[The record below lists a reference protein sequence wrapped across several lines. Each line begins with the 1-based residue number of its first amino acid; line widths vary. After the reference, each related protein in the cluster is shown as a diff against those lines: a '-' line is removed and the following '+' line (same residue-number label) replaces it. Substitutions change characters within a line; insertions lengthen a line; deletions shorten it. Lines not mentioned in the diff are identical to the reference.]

1 MMICKK
7 FRCLY
12 LVVKIHCEEIYWH
25 WILLLPQLSDSA
37 ELFCKQFNVPV
48 QYSCIFTKEA
58 CCVADVFTGNA
69 VKIVRMPK
77 CPNVLTTKAAP
88 LYSCK
93 SKQLSK
99 LSKHALSQ
107 GGLWCHTI
115 QASIEWKSAP
125 QGCVKKKWRKEREK
139 EKRRE
144 QVVVLSLKAFSME
157 NKWDEEIQFSA
168 STIWENWN
176 LKILNQGQKWMK
188 LTIHVFRVMGVSQIC
203 PISAIW

>member
-1 MMICKK
+1 MVVALITLFSSTSSQPYQVRMMMICNNKK

-12 LVVKIHCEEIYWH
+12 LVEFCF
-25 WILLLPQLSDSA
+25 LPQLSDSA

-125 QGCVKKKWRKEREK
+125 QGWSVWRKNDVEEGERK

-168 STIWENWN
+168 STIWD
-176 LKILNQGQKWMK
+176 
-188 LTIHVFRVMGVSQIC
+188 
-203 PISAIW
+203 PIVW